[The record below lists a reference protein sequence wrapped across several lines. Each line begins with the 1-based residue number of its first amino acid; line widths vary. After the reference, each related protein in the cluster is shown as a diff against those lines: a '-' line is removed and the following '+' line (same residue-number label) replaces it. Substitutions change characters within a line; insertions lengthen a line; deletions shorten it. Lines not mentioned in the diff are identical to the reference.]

1 MTIAQT
7 SNVESVREALNRL
20 DASAIADVFRG
31 VALGDV
37 LRGLPVYLRAVA
49 PNNSGTPQNVST
61 EGVVQ
66 LPEDAKAAFIFR
78 CTVKASGVTNGEFT
92 VEPYGTT
99 PATTQ
104 VAVAPNGDIV
114 FLASDAVTSA
124 DIIYLPQKGDVLG
137 NLAFSKLG
145 VTSLTLSVD
154 STGKAIIP
162 APYAGL
168 AILLMQ
174 ANVTAGT
181 VTGQKQILVP
191 ATAATAAGKAALSQ
205 DGKSVWLNHTTDGAT
220 QVVVDLL
227 VASGLVSTAQL
238 PNGGVAGVTTDINA
252 ILEAANNGQAPN
264 TGSYT

>member
-1 MTIAQT
+1 MTISQT
-7 SNVESVREALNRL
+7 SAVESVREALNRL
-20 DASAIADVFRG
+20 DVSAIADAFRG

-37 LRGLPVYLRAVA
+37 LRGLPVYLRGVA

-66 LPEDAKAAFIFR
+66 LPEDAKAAYIFR

-92 VEPYGTT
+92 IESYGTT
-99 PATTQ
+99 PSTTQ

-137 NLAFSKLG
+137 NNQYSKLG
-145 VTSLTLSVD
+145 VTSLTLSVS
-154 STGKAIIP
+154 STGQALIP

-168 AILLMQ
+168 AVLLMQ
-174 ANVTAGT
+174 ANAIAGT

-191 ATAATAAGKAALSQ
+191 ATSATAAGKAALSQ
-205 DGKSVWLNHTTDGAT
+205 DGKSIWFNHATDGVTQAT
-220 QVVVDLL
+220 VDIL
-227 VASGLVSTAQL
+227 VASGLVSSTQL
-238 PNGGVAGVTTDINA
+238 QNASAGVSTDINA
-252 ILEAANNGQAPN
+252 VLEAANNGQPPN
-264 TGSYT
+264 AGSYT